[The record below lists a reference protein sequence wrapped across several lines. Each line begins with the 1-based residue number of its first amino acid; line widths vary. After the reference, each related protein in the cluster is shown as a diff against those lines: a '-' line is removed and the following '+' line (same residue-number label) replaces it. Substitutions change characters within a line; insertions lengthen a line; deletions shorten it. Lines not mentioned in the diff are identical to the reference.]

1 MISADKNNLDLVRVK
16 AQTLIDSAPWIRKF
30 QGQILVIK
38 FGGNAMVDEALQQA
52 FAEDIAYL
60 QLVGIKPVVVHG
72 GGPQI
77 SAQLAAAGIES
88 KFVDGLRVTTAE
100 SIGIIRDTLRDEI
113 SVPLA
118 KMIETAGANTMVLNG
133 ESEGLFTA
141 SVTRDDLGLVGVVTS
156 VNSSV
161 ISKAIAQDLVPVIST
176 VGPDDSGQL
185 LNVNADLA
193 ASSLAVALGAAKL
206 VVLTDVAG
214 LYSDWPNKDSLVSEI
229 TLGELEEL
237 LPDLESGMIPKMG
250 ACLAAVSEGVPQ
262 AHIIDGRI
270 PHSVLLEIFTP
281 SGIGTLVLPQ
291 VRKINMTR
299 HFLKDDDISAL
310 EQADILQLALKL
322 KKDPYSAKPFAGPKT
337 VAVIFDKTS
346 TRTRVSFAVGIAD
359 LGGSPLIIDAQGS
372 QLGVKESVAD
382 TARVLDR
389 QVAQIVWRTYAQA
402 GLVEMAENSNVPVIN
417 ALSDEYHPCQLLAD
431 LLTVL
436 EHKGKLAGLKLAY
449 IGDGNNMANSY
460 MLAGALAGMHVAI
473 ATPAAYAPDADVVS
487 RATELAKQNGG
498 SISVST
504 SVTAAVSDADVLA
517 TDTWVSMGQ
526 EAEKAERV
534 KAFAGFSIDSAVLAQ
549 AKADAI
555 VLHCLPAYRG
565 YEISAEVLDGS
576 QAVIWD
582 EAENRLHAQ
591 KALMV
596 WLDHHAK

>member
-77 SAQLAAAGIES
+77 SAKLATAGIES

-100 SIGIIRDTLRDEI
+100 SIGIIRDTLREEI

-133 ESEGLFTA
+133 ESEGLLIA
-141 SVTRDDLGLVGVVTS
+141 SITREDLGLVGTVSS
-156 VNSSV
+156 VNTSV

-176 VGPDDSGQL
+176 VGPDASGQL

-237 LPDLESGMIPKMG
+237 LPDLESGMIPKME

-281 SGIGTLVLPQ
+281 SGIGTLVLP
-291 VRKINMTR
+291 
-299 HFLKDDDISAL
+299 
-310 EQADILQLALKL
+310 
-322 KKDPYSAKPFAGPKT
+322 
-337 VAVIFDKTS
+337 
-346 TRTRVSFAVGIAD
+346 
-359 LGGSPLIIDAQGS
+359 
-372 QLGVKESVAD
+372 
-382 TARVLDR
+382 
-389 QVAQIVWRTYAQA
+389 
-402 GLVEMAENSNVPVIN
+402 
-417 ALSDEYHPCQLLAD
+417 
-431 LLTVL
+431 
-436 EHKGKLAGLKLAY
+436 
-449 IGDGNNMANSY
+449 
-460 MLAGALAGMHVAI
+460 
-473 ATPAAYAPDADVVS
+473 
-487 RATELAKQNGG
+487 
-498 SISVST
+498 
-504 SVTAAVSDADVLA
+504 
-517 TDTWVSMGQ
+517 
-526 EAEKAERV
+526 
-534 KAFAGFSIDSAVLAQ
+534 
-549 AKADAI
+549 
-555 VLHCLPAYRG
+555 
-565 YEISAEVLDGS
+565 
-576 QAVIWD
+576 
-582 EAENRLHAQ
+582 
-591 KALMV
+591 
-596 WLDHHAK
+596 

>member
-38 FGGNAMVDEALQQA
+38 FGGNAMVDQALQQA
-52 FAEDIAYL
+52 FAEDIAFL

-77 SAQLAAAGIES
+77 SAKLAATGIES

-118 KMIETAGANTMVLNG
+118 KLIEEAGASTQVLNG

-141 SVTRDDLGLVGVVTS
+141 NITREDLGLVGVVTS
-156 VNSSV
+156 VNTSV

-176 VGPDDSGQL
+176 VGPDASGQL

-281 SGIGTLVLPQ
+281 SGIGTLVLP
-291 VRKINMTR
+291 
-299 HFLKDDDISAL
+299 
-310 EQADILQLALKL
+310 
-322 KKDPYSAKPFAGPKT
+322 
-337 VAVIFDKTS
+337 
-346 TRTRVSFAVGIAD
+346 
-359 LGGSPLIIDAQGS
+359 
-372 QLGVKESVAD
+372 
-382 TARVLDR
+382 
-389 QVAQIVWRTYAQA
+389 
-402 GLVEMAENSNVPVIN
+402 
-417 ALSDEYHPCQLLAD
+417 
-431 LLTVL
+431 
-436 EHKGKLAGLKLAY
+436 
-449 IGDGNNMANSY
+449 
-460 MLAGALAGMHVAI
+460 
-473 ATPAAYAPDADVVS
+473 
-487 RATELAKQNGG
+487 
-498 SISVST
+498 
-504 SVTAAVSDADVLA
+504 
-517 TDTWVSMGQ
+517 
-526 EAEKAERV
+526 
-534 KAFAGFSIDSAVLAQ
+534 
-549 AKADAI
+549 
-555 VLHCLPAYRG
+555 
-565 YEISAEVLDGS
+565 
-576 QAVIWD
+576 
-582 EAENRLHAQ
+582 
-591 KALMV
+591 
-596 WLDHHAK
+596 